1 MACRLHPRDTETTMY
16 QKSTTHQLRV
26 GNTDHWTGR
35 QVSAR
40 PWYSED
46 LTLRTS
52 QGQANLGM
60 GASRACQFWDPGL
73 QAPSVCPQAVK
84 SKKHIPIQ
92 VILAAGGSLTV
103 SVDSASTSQ
112 EVCQHIAQKQGLK
125 DQLGFS
131 LQVAVY
137 NKVSTGGLSL
147 HPTFHIHQSQRTL
160 KLKSVPH

>member
-1 MACRLHPRDTETTMY
+1 M
-16 QKSTTHQLRV
+16 
-26 GNTDHWTGR
+26 
-35 QVSAR
+35 
-40 PWYSED
+40 
-46 LTLRTS
+46 
-52 QGQANLGM
+52 
-60 GASRACQFWDPGL
+60 
-73 QAPSVCPQAVK
+73 PSVCPQAVK

-147 HPTFHIHQSQRTL
+147 HRAFRIHQSQRTL